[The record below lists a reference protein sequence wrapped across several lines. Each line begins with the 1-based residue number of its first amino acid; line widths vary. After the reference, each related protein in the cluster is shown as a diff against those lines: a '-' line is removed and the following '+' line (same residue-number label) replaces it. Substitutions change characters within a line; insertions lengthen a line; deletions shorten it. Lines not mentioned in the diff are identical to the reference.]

1 MDSPETTLGT
11 QGTQDIVRRQI
22 KTTTQKTRKLSN
34 THTTKNWGWPHV
46 FAKAKQFLS
55 LIRHT
60 LCNSENNTIAGFN
73 TIENSPPC
81 KCYSNF

>member
-34 THTTKNWGWPHV
+34 THTTKNWG
-46 FAKAKQFLS
+46 
-55 LIRHT
+55 
-60 LCNSENNTIAGFN
+60 
-73 TIENSPPC
+73 
-81 KCYSNF
+81 